1 MFTINKIDHLG
12 IAVKNLDEALKFYQ
26 EVLGLKVV
34 KTEVVEDQ
42 KVRVAFIPV
51 GQTNLEVMESTSP
64 DGTVAKFIEK
74 NGEGLHHVALNVDN
88 IDNAL
93 NAMKDK
99 NVRLI
104 DQQPRIGAGGAKIA
118 FVHPKES
125 KGVLLELS
133 EHH

>member
-1 MFTINKIDHLG
+1 MFTIKKIDHLG
-12 IAVKNLDEALKFYQ
+12 IAVKNLSETLKFY
-26 EVLGLKVV
+26 EETLGLKIT
-34 KTEVVEDQ
+34 KTEIVEDQ
-42 KVRVAFIPV
+42 KVKVAFIPV
-51 GQTNLEVMESTSP
+51 GETNLEIMESTSP
-64 DGTVAKFIEK
+64 DGTVAKFIDK

-93 NAMKDK
+93 KAMKEK

-104 DQQPRIGAGGAKIA
+104 DQEPRLGAGGARIA
-118 FVHPKES
+118 FIHPKET